1 MAEMELD
8 LNRVASEESV
18 ARVIFSPSYIFKGRV
33 SPTAF
38 RWDVLPSG
46 DAEDYISVLRQGN
59 VGLRE
64 QTEKFKPRIEG
75 DSRYGY
81 ALLKVSEIRAIGNSG
96 LFDDDVSVDVLPYP
110 TKRHRNHAGI
120 RVSIGNKVVTALTPL
135 CSDIIVI
142 QKELAM

>member
-46 DAEDYISVLRQGN
+46 DAEDYISVLRQVYTVN
-59 VGLRE
+59 
-64 QTEKFKPRIEG
+64 
-75 DSRYGY
+75 
-81 ALLKVSEIRAIGNSG
+81 AG
-96 LFDDDVSVDVLPYP
+96 LFTILQCWVCHYS
-110 TKRHRNHAGI
+110 R
-120 RVSIGNKVVTALTPL
+120 
-135 CSDIIVI
+135 
-142 QKELAM
+142 